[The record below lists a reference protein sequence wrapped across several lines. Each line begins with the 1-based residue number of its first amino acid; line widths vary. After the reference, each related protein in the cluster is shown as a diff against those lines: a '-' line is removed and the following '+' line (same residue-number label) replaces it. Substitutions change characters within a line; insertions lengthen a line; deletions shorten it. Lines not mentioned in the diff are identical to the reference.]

1 MAKEVVFKFKVE
13 VDGKEVEQTVSSIDG
28 FQKRISD
35 LQTKLNAAPLGSKQ
49 FQELQKELKKTEGAF
64 DAAKSKNQSFLD
76 NLASAPGILG
86 GLGQSIQG
94 VSKVFS
100 SFNNVLKFSFFGI
113 IATLITKVVEK
124 LSQMEGVLDPLTK
137 ISEIFS
143 TVLGKLANVVM
154 KPLSF
159 IIEGVALGFEKL
171 GNILG
176 KITGDGETYGETLGN
191 ISEGLDELEDSQA
204 AFDLQL
210 QKSNRA
216 LAEARE
222 IAADQTK
229 SLEERKKALQDA
241 DAVERDLAKQNRE
254 RTLQRGRLQAQQLA
268 AELGFNEERIKA
280 IGQYDAKALESF
292 SNEVTGFKGLNRDKL
307 NALLGYIGQVEDISA
322 QESKIGKKTASA
334 LKALD
339 NEEKQRLDTKRKEAA
354 DAAKQRRADQITDY
368 DAQIKLLLT
377 FQKDVVNKDVKYYEE
392 LRAKLQDF
400 YKKRNELEDKDKKLT
415 AAQLKQRQID
425 QKKAIDDGIK
435 SLVDA
440 SDKTRQLDEE
450 VIKSADAVA
459 KAKQKQTSDI
469 IAATIQLQ
477 KEQDIQ
483 YEKDTQRLTNSIE
496 ISKKLYGEDSEQYK
510 QAIIAKNKLDEAYIK
525 NTEAN
530 NKKIEEGQKARN
542 ERIQNLDKTLQ
553 DQQISTLTDNLQKQ
567 LATIENDGKQKI
579 EAYKK
584 QLQQSLEAGDI
595 TLQQFNEKLVAFSA
609 AVAQGVEQATNK
621 AVGEDFL
628 TKLQAGVDAALE
640 NGQGAYFR
648 IVDTI
653 TNAQMKLDEAFKKGQ
668 ITQDQ
673 YTKASIENE
682 TKLQA
687 AKQRTIGAI
696 NAAAGA
702 TLQLAQ
708 AFGEESAAG
717 KVLIKVNQA
726 LALASTALAL
736 AESIKGIG
744 KDIGK
749 GFPTNIIAV
758 TSTLALIATAF
769 TQAKALFGKAK
780 TEGEAE
786 ISTEP
791 RKLASGGVVSGP
803 GTSTSDSI
811 PAMLSNGESVINA
824 NSTAMFGPLLSA
836 INQVGGGAAFQ
847 FGGVVSG
854 TQSSLDQQNQ
864 TLISALTQ
872 QDQTP
877 IKTYVVSSDMT
888 SQQMFDIAQKSRS
901 TL

>member
-13 VDGKEVEQTVSSIDG
+13 VDGKEVEQTISSIDG

-35 LQTKLNAAPLGSKQ
+35 LQTKLNSAPLGSKQ

-76 NLASAPGILG
+76 NLSEAPGILG
-86 GLGQSIQG
+86 NLGQSVQG
-94 VSKVFS
+94 VQKFFGN
-100 SFNNVLKFSFFGI
+100 FNNILKASPLGLLAVVVTKVIQKFSEFGEVMDPLEKITKSFSGVINVLAKTILPPIEMILVGIANAAQKVANFFGE
-113 IATLITKVVEK
+113 LIT
-124 LSQMEGVLDPLTK
+124 G
-137 ISEIFS
+137 
-143 TVLGKLANVVM
+143 
-154 KPLSF
+154 
-159 IIEGVALGFEKL
+159 
-171 GNILG
+171 
-176 KITGDGETYGETLGN
+176 
-191 ISEGLDELEDSQA
+191 SEGLGDAIDYLDNGFRELEDSQA
-204 AFDLQL
+204 AFELAQS
-210 QKSNRA
+210 KSNRA
-216 LAEARE
+216 LQEAKE
-222 IAADQTK
+222 IIGDTTK
-229 SLEERKKALQDA
+229 PLEERKKALLDA
-241 DAVERDLAKQNRE
+241 EKLERQIAAEGRSRALQKAK
-254 RTLQRGRLQAQQLA
+254 LQAIEIA
-268 AELGFNEERIKA
+268 TELGLSKEKIEGLKKA
-280 IGQYDAKALESF
+280 NQQELENF
-292 SNEVTGFKGLNRDKL
+292 ATTAQELKGLNQEKL
-307 NALLGYIGQVEDISA
+307 NALYGTIGQVEDIAAREA
-322 QESKIGKKTASA
+322 QIGKKTASS

-339 NEEKQRLDTKRKEAA
+339 NEEKQRLEAKRKEAA
-354 DAAKQRRADQITDY
+354 DAAKQRRADQIVDY

-377 FQKDVVNKDVKYYEE
+377 FQKDVVNNDVKYYEE

-400 YKKRNELEDKDKKLT
+400 YKKRNQLEDKDKKLT
-415 AAQLKQRQID
+415 ASQLKQRQID

-435 SLVDA
+435 SLLDA

-483 YEKDTQRLTNSIE
+483 YEKDTERLTNSIE

-525 NTEAN
+525 NTESN

-542 ERIQNLDKTLQ
+542 ERIQNLDKALQ

-567 LATIENDGKQKI
+567 LETIEKDGKNKV

-609 AVAQGVEQATNK
+609 SVAQGVEEATNK

-628 TKLQAGVDAALE
+628 TKLQAGVDAALD
-640 NGQGAYFR
+640 NGQGSYFR
-648 IVDTI
+648 IVSTI
-653 TNAQMKLDEAFKKGQ
+653 TDAQAKLDEAFKKGQ

-673 YTKASIENE
+673 YTKNSLDNE
-682 TKLQA
+682 AKLQA

-702 TLQLAQ
+702 TLQLAE

-726 LALASTALAL
+726 LALTSTALAL
-736 AESIKGIG
+736 AESLKGLG

-780 TEGEAE
+780 ATEETSAPQ
-786 ISTEP
+786 EP
-791 RKLASGGVVSGP
+791 RRLASGGIVSGP
-803 GTSTSDSI
+803 GTGTSDSI
-811 PAMLSNGESVINA
+811 PARLSNGESVINA
-824 NSTAMFGPLLSA
+824 NSTRMFTPLLSA
-836 INQVGGGAAFQ
+836 INQIGGGQAFQ
-847 FGGVVSG
+847 FGGIVS
-854 TQSSLDQQNQ
+854 SSDMNLQEQNQ
-864 TLISALTQ
+864 SLISALSGQ
-872 QDQTP
+872 EPQP
-877 IKTYVVSSDMT
+877 IKTYVVATDMT
-888 SQQMFDIAQKSRS
+888 SQQMFDRAQKSRS